1 MINQRFDMF
10 YCGEE
15 YKAYELFSPKKV
27 STSKKSGWLLRV
39 WAPRAE
45 SVSVVGDFNGWSDTA
60 DVMTRNEK
68 GIWERVVYGAKE
80 WDNYKFKIK
89 GANGEHLKCDPYAYH
104 YENAVA
110 GSSKLYTLP
119 KYKWGDKKWIEKRAV
134 TNHRES
140 PINIYEVHIG
150 SWRRHPDGNS
160 YSYRDLAE
168 SLPQYCKDMGYTHV
182 ELLPVTEY
190 PYEGSWGYQ
199 VNGMFAVTSRYGT
212 PEDFMYFVDKC
223 HQIGIGVILDWV
235 SAHFPKDEH
244 GLYRFDGEYLYE
256 YTDDCKRERKDWGTV
271 VFDYGRPEIK
281 SFLISSAA
289 FFVEKYHVDGIRMDA
304 VASML
309 YLDYGKRDGEWT
321 PNVYGGNY
329 NLETINYI
337 KDLNRYVLST
347 YPGVMM
353 IAEESTAFPLVTAPP
368 HDGGLGFSY
377 KWNMGWMNDNL
388 SYIKCDP
395 FFRRHEHNKMTFSLT
410 YAFSENYVL
419 AISHDEVVHGK
430 CSMIGK
436 QPGLYHDKFAG
447 LRAFYG
453 FMFAH
458 PGKKL
463 LFMGSEFAQ
472 FIEWNYKQQLDWL
485 LLDYDQH
492 RLMKNYVK
500 SLNKFYLT
508 HKALYENDCDWNG
521 FKWVVVDDCY
531 QNVFAFNRYD
541 KSGNYVLCIVNFS
554 PVTRANYKI
563 GVPDE
568 GEYKISFN
576 SDDEEFGGDGLMSGV
591 VRSCKGEMHGFSNYV
606 DLTIAGNSVLYVERA
621 I

>member
-1 MINQRFDMF
+1 
-10 YCGEE
+10 
-15 YKAYELFSPKKV
+15 
-27 STSKKSGWLLRV
+27 
-39 WAPRAE
+39 
-45 SVSVVGDFNGWSDTA
+45 
-60 DVMTRNEK
+60 
-68 GIWERVVYGAKE
+68 
-80 WDNYKFKIK
+80 
-89 GANGEHLKCDPYAYH
+89 
-104 YENAVA
+104 
-110 GSSKLYTLP
+110 
-119 KYKWGDKKWIEKRAV
+119 
-134 TNHRES
+134 
-140 PINIYEVHIG
+140 
-150 SWRRHPDGNS
+150 
-160 YSYRDLAE
+160 
-168 SLPQYCKDMGYTHV
+168 
-182 ELLPVTEY
+182 
-190 PYEGSWGYQ
+190 
-199 VNGMFAVTSRYGT
+199 
-212 PEDFMYFVDKC
+212 
-223 HQIGIGVILDWV
+223 
-235 SAHFPKDEH
+235 
-244 GLYRFDGEYLYE
+244 
-256 YTDDCKRERKDWGTV
+256 
-271 VFDYGRPEIK
+271 
-281 SFLISSAA
+281 
-289 FFVEKYHVDGIRMDA
+289 
-304 VASML
+304 
-309 YLDYGKRDGEWT
+309 
-321 PNVYGGNY
+321 
-329 NLETINYI
+329 
-337 KDLNRYVLST
+337 
-347 YPGVMM
+347 
-353 IAEESTAFPLVTAPP
+353 
-368 HDGGLGFSY
+368 
-377 KWNMGWMNDNL
+377 
-388 SYIKCDP
+388 
-395 FFRRHEHNKMTFSLT
+395 MTFSLT

-472 FIEWNYKQQLDWL
+472 FIEWNYKQELDWL

-576 SDDEEFGGDGLMSGV
+576 SDDEEFGGDGLTSGV